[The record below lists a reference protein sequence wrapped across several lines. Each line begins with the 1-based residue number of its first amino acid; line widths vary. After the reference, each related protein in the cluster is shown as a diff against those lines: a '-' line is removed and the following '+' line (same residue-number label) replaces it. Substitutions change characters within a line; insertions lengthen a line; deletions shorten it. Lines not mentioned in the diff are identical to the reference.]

1 MVSPAAALSWEVT
14 AQGPKALEVCHQC
27 IFGGAKF
34 NRLSLVVF
42 ELRTLSSRS
51 GGPVLSVHYELRAVS
66 YLVTL
71 EGPSLDIAGT
81 VPVAYY

>member
-51 GGPVLSVHYELRAVS
+51 GGTSGTQCALRAPGRFIS
-66 YLVTL
+66 RN
-71 EGPSLDIAGT
+71 A
-81 VPVAYY
+81 